1 MKRNIIISLV
11 IIAAAV
17 IVAFVLLRRGGAP
30 VPATEPAPSQNEQ
43 AAVPVSPAQVI
54 GRKPLIPSG
63 LQVYQVSQAAEVW
76 PKILQATIDP
86 PDVHVGDTQK
96 LSVIVEDSVQITSV
110 EAQIQTDNETITLP
124 LTLVGPVS
132 KGELLPQKYA
142 VDNDNHLVIL
152 DGAKDTASNISNIA
166 FAADLQKLKYEGQWV
181 VRDTH
186 NTYYHT
192 TFTAKDEAGK
202 LSSVTLAWSD
212 LCGLPMSGDATISSA
227 CTISGATDGVD
238 NGNLTVASSVV
249 LSAASGVSGVLAFN
263 SGFHITINSGG
274 SISICTGSPGCSIK
288 KTNLWVI
295 DQDRDGYASG
305 TVQYAQDSSSGLPT
319 GAVRRSIASSTASV
333 QKTTMASTTSVA
345 SLGFLPFAYAPP
357 RGFFSYFVPT
367 VQAVNCNLIRCDID
381 GCIGCGLPYSSDSAG
396 TVAWTN
402 PQNATTSNNIY
413 ATAALSSNDVS
424 YWLRLQNW
432 GFNLPRGVTLTG
444 ILVEV
449 EQSASVANVV
459 TSSVRLLMSPQS
471 VTAAKG
477 GSTSTWGTTDAYA
490 SYGGSTDLW
499 GASSTSV
506 SADQINSNFFG
517 IDISVRNTGGSSVTA
532 KVDHARI
539 TVYYVVPPIYG
550 TGDCDDTE
558 AAAYPGQSMYFSSST
573 ARGSYD
579 YNCNGSEQK
588 KYTVTGDGSACGGT
602 TVSACVKGAG
612 LDSVPACGGS
622 GIQHVCRWDAGAS
635 TCYDQGSTIYQ
646 SCH

>member
-1 MKRNIIISLV
+1 MKNKLPIIIIV
-11 IIAAAV
+11 VAV
-17 IVAFVLLRRGGAP
+17 VLALGILAWRMP
-30 VPATEPAPSQNEQ
+30 SSAPSQNEQ

-54 GRKPLIPSG
+54 GRTPLIPSG

-96 LSVIVEDSVQITSV
+96 LSVIVEDSIPVTSV
-110 EAQIQTDNETITLP
+110 EAQIRTDNETITLP
-124 LTLVGPVS
+124 LTLAGPVS
-132 KGELLPQKYA
+132 KGELAPAKYA
-142 VDNDNHLVIL
+142 VDNDNRLVIL
-152 DGAKDTASNISNIA
+152 DGAKDAASNIPNTA
-166 FAADLQKLKYEGQWV
+166 FAADLQKLRYEGQWV

-202 LSSVTLAWSD
+202 SSSITLAWSD
-212 LCGLPMSGDATISSA
+212 LCGLPNGGDATISSV
-227 CTISGATDGVD
+227 CTISGVTDGVD
-238 NGNLTVASSVV
+238 NGNLTVASSVT
-249 LSAASGVSGVLAFN
+249 LSFSGVGGVLAFN

-274 SISICTGSPGCSIK
+274 SIVICSGCSIQ

-305 TVQYAQDSSSGLPT
+305 TAQYAQNSSSGLPT
-319 GAVRRSIASSTASV
+319 GAVRRSVASSTASV

-345 SLGFLPFAYAPP
+345 FLGSLPFAYAPP
-357 RGFFSYFVPT
+357 HSFFSYFVPT
-367 VQAVNCNLIRCDID
+367 ARALGCNPPMRCDVD
-381 GCIGCGLPYSSDSAG
+381 GCIGCGAEFPGDSYGTIGWVNPKNASTSD
-396 TVAWTN
+396 
-402 PQNATTSNNIY
+402 NIY
-413 ATAALSSNDVS
+413 ATAVLSSSGDAS
-424 YWLRLQNW
+424 YWLELKDW
-432 GFNLPRGVTLTG
+432 GFNLPSGVTLTG

-459 TSSVRLLMSPQS
+459 SSSVRLLLSQQS

-477 GSTSTWGTTDAYA
+477 GGTSGWGTADAYA

-506 SADQINSNFFG
+506 SADQINSSPFG
-517 IDISVRNTGGSSVTA
+517 IDISAYNTGGSAVTA

-539 TVYYVVPPIYG
+539 TVYYLVPPIYG

-558 AAAYPGQSMYFSSST
+558 AAAHPGQGMYFSGAT
-573 ARGSYD
+573 ARGSFD

-588 KYTVTGDGSACGGT
+588 KYTTAGDGSACGGT
-602 TVSACVKGAG
+602 GAVACTKGSG
-612 LDSVPACGGS
+612 FSPVPACGGS
-622 GIQHVCRWDAGAS
+622 DIYHMCYWDSGDLA
-635 TCYDQGSTIYQ
+635 CYDNDPIVFQT
-646 SCH
+646 CH

>member
-43 AAVPVSPAQVI
+43 ATVPVSPAQVI

-96 LSVIVEDSVQITSV
+96 LSVIVEDSVPVTSV

-132 KGELLPQKYA
+132 KGELLPVKYA

-152 DGAKDTASNISNIA
+152 DGAKDTASNISSIA

-202 LSSVTLAWSD
+202 SSSITLAWSD
-212 LCGLPMSGDATISSA
+212 LCGLPISGDATISSV

-238 NGNLTVASSVV
+238 NGNLTVATSVA
-249 LSAASGVSGVLAFN
+249 LSAGGVLAFN

-274 SISICTGSPGCSIK
+274 SIVICSGCSIK

-367 VQAVNCNLIRCDID
+367 VQAVNCNLIRCDVD
-381 GCIGCGLPYSSDSAG
+381 GCIGCGLDIPGSSGG
-396 TVAWTN
+396 TVVWTN
-402 PQNATTSNNIY
+402 PKNATTSNNIY
-413 ATAALSSNDVS
+413 ATAALSSNGAS

-432 GFNLPRGVTLTG
+432 GFNLPSSVTLTG

-459 TSSVRLLMSPQS
+459 TSSVRLLLSSQS

-477 GSTSTWGTTDAYA
+477 GGTSTWGTTDAYA

-517 IDISVRNTGGSSVTA
+517 IDISVHNTGGSSVTA

-539 TVYYVVPPIYG
+539 TVYYLVPPIYG

-558 AAAYPGQSMYFSSST
+558 AAAHPGQSMYFGSPT

-588 KYTVTGDGSACGGT
+588 KYTTTGDGSSCGGT
-602 TVSACVKGAG
+602 TLSACVKGTG

-622 GIQHVCRWDAGAS
+622 GIQHVCMWDVEAS
-635 TCYDQGSTIYQ
+635 TCYDNDPTIYQ
-646 SCH
+646 TCH